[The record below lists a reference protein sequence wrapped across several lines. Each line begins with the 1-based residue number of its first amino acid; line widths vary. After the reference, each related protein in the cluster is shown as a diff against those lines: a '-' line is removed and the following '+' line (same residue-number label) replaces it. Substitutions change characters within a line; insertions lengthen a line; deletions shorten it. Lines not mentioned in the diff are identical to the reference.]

1 MFTKSL
7 LPTGLNSTKNPPPI
21 INIFGVQLLTGPFV
35 IVLFA
40 QTSQSQGQKL
50 YR

>member
-7 LPTGLNSTKNPPPI
+7 LPTGLNSTKNPPI